1 MAVLAEVNLAAWRAS
16 LRRYKATVIHRE
28 AVLLC
33 DTLGS
38 TSEAGKMSARAKR
51 ASLTF
56 VFWLAMYFAMT
67 LSVKLPE
74 LLQK

>member
-1 MAVLAEVNLAAWRAS
+1 
-16 LRRYKATVIHRE
+16 
-28 AVLLC
+28 
-33 DTLGS
+33 
-38 TSEAGKMSARAKR
+38 MSARAKR